1 MANAQ
6 MPEGTQ
12 SSEQAPSATPEDL
25 EARIAS
31 TRERLAGSVDDLV
44 ERADPMSIA
53 ESGLARAKAWF
64 VDPQT
69 GLRTDRVA
77 KVAGG
82 VMGFLMLRRIIRRGS

>member
-44 ERADPMSIA
+44 ERAVFFFKQKTAYEM
-53 ESGLARAKAWF
+53 
-64 VDPQT
+64 
-69 GLRTDRVA
+69 
-77 KVAGG
+77 
-82 VMGFLMLRRIIRRGS
+82 